1 MWGNWDIKTRSL
13 RVWWLIAYRDK
24 GVGKI
29 KDDAKVSEL
38 GFEWMEVLFN
48 KIGTTGLKTEFE
60 EDYHFTAEVEVK
72 GGVT

>member
-1 MWGNWDIKTRSL
+1 M
-13 RVWWLIAYRDK
+13 IAYRDK

-38 GFEWMEVLFN
+38 GFEWIEVLFN
-48 KIGTTGLKTEFE
+48 KIGTTGLKTELE
-60 EDYHFTAEVEVK
+60 EDYHFITEVEVK